1 MGSDIIT
8 FNKSKIVAT
17 IGPASNS
24 EEMLKKLVK
33 AGADV
38 FRLNFSHGDHALHQ
52 ATFDKITAINKE
64 WGTHI
69 SILQDLQGP
78 KIRLGN
84 IKGGEVEIKEGQ
96 EFIVTTKEMEGDNK
110 KASTTYQGLPS
121 DVKKGD
127 RILIDD
133 GKIELEVKSV
143 EGAEVITKVIY
154 GGPLKS
160 KKGINLPFTK
170 VSAPSLTDKDL
181 EDLKFGLK
189 NEVEWIA
196 LSFVRSAADVLDLKN
211 RIRYA
216 GKTCKVVAKIEK
228 PEALKDIDAIIAAT
242 DAVMV
247 ARGDLGVEIAMEDV
261 PLAQKMIV
269 EKCNAACKPVI
280 IATQMMES
288 MIENPRPTRAEANDV
303 ANGILD
309 GADAVMLSAESA
321 AGSYPVESVQS
332 MSRVISSIEK
342 HDKIYHKYGHVSKE
356 SETFMS
362 DNLVQTA
369 CRLAE
374 ETNAKAI
381 VGMTKSGYTAYR
393 LASHRPKAGIFIFT
407 GYQPLLETINLVWGV
422 RGYYYDKY
430 ESTDKTFADI
440 ERMLK
445 KDKHVKAGD
454 TIILMASMPIK
465 EKNRT
470 NMLKVTVVE

>member
-1 MGSDIIT
+1 MASDLIS

-38 FRLNFSHGDHALHQ
+38 FRLNFSHGDHKLHE
-52 ATFDKITAINKE
+52 ATVQKIRKINEE
-64 WGTHI
+64 WGTHV

-78 KIRLGN
+78 KIRLG
-84 IKGGEVEIKEGQ
+84 KMKEGTVINEDDQ
-96 EFIVTTKEMEGDNK
+96 FIITTEEMVGDQK
-110 KASTTYQGLPS
+110 KGSTTYKGLPS
-121 DVKKGD
+121 DVRKGD
-127 RILIDD
+127 MILIDD
-133 GKIELEVKSV
+133 GNIQLEVQSSDHL
-143 EGAEVITKVIY
+143 EVITKVIY
-154 GGPLKS
+154 GGSVKS
-160 KKGINLPFTK
+160 KKGINLPYTK

-181 EDLKFGLK
+181 EDLKFGIAHD
-189 NEVEWIA
+189 VDWIA
-196 LSFVRSAADVLDLKN
+196 LSFVRTAADILDLKN
-211 RIRYA
+211 RIKYA
-216 GKTCKVVAKIEK
+216 GKSCRVVAKIEK
-228 PEALKDIDAIIAAT
+228 PEALTDIDAIIEAT
-242 DAVMV
+242 DALMV
-247 ARGDLGVEIAMEDV
+247 ARGDLGVEIPMEDV
-261 PLAQKMIV
+261 PLAQKSMV
-269 EKCNAACKPVI
+269 EKCNRACKPVI

-288 MIENPRPTRAEANDV
+288 MIENPRPTRAETNDV

-321 AGSYPVESVQS
+321 AGKYPVESVES
-332 MSRVISSIEK
+332 MSKVIASVEK
-342 HDKIYHKYGHVSKE
+342 HNSIYFKYNSVSSD

-369 CRLAE
+369 CKLAE

-407 GYQPLLETINLVWGV
+407 GNPTLLETMNLVWGV
-422 RGYYYDKY
+422 RGYLYDKY
-430 ESTDKTFADI
+430 ESTDKTFTDI
-440 ERMLK
+440 ENMLK
-445 KDKHVKAGD
+445 KDKHIKKGD

-470 NMLKVTVVE
+470 NMLKVSVVE